1 MPKIT
6 NTTDTP
12 FRLPLGALVDKR
24 SSVVIPTD
32 LWDKQKNHRVVKAW
46 LETEALV
53 VGKGEPKADK
63 AQSSKTPADDKDGEG
78 ADDDS
83 QENGDDGEGDG
94 DGDGDGEDV
103 TDAEEQYRALTN
115 AELAKLINA
124 KKPGSTKIGMT
135 KDELVSLAIELEA

>member
-24 SSVVIPTD
+24 SSVVISTD

-46 LETEALV
+46 LDTEALV
-53 VGKGEPKADK
+53 VSKGEPKADK
-63 AQSSKTPADDKDGEG
+63 AQSSKTPADDKDDEG

-83 QENGDDGEGDG
+83 QENGDDGKGE
-94 DGDGDGEDV
+94 GDGEDV

>member
-12 FRLPLGALVDKR
+12 SRLPLGALVDKR

-46 LETEALV
+46 LDTEALV

-63 AQSSKTPADDKDGEG
+63 AQSSKAPADDNDDEG
-78 ADDDS
+78 ANDDS
-83 QENGDDGEGDG
+83 QENGDDGEGE
-94 DGDGDGEDV
+94 GDGEDV
-103 TDAEEQYRALTN
+103 TDAEERYRALTN